1 MLKGYKDSLNDAF
14 GQTDKQTSKQ
24 SSKQTNNQTVK
35 HIDINEF
42 DWMSENYKKVFFF
55 LIKKDIKRTQV
66 KDICTGTG
74 VAYGSVR
81 NSIDALVNE
90 EYITKPERF
99 RKGMVQGI
107 KYSVN
112 NHIAK
117 RFIKYYKNNTD

>member
-1 MLKGYKDSLNDAF
+1 MLKGYKDSINTVF
-14 GQTDKQTSKQ
+14 EQSDKQTNKQ
-24 SSKQTNNQTVK
+24 SVRQSVKQ
-35 HIDINEF
+35 IDIHEF

-66 KDICTGTG
+66 KDICKGTG

-81 NSIDALVNE
+81 NSISALVNE

-117 RFIKYYKNNTD
+117 RFIKYYKKNTD